1 MPETRWKRVESLFH
15 EALRLSPEQRE
26 EFLTQSCQDD
36 PSLYQEIASLLSHYR
51 SEDELLEKMGVPP
64 IEPEHAAPAF
74 TPGDRLGGHEIMRL
88 LGKGG
93 MGEVYLAADLRLGR
107 KVAIK
112 ILPRVTTRATA
123 VMERLRRE
131 AQAVSALNHPNI
143 LTIYDFG
150 EQGDVQYMVT
160 EFVEGAS
167 LRESIGTLSLAE
179 ALNYARQIGEALKAA
194 HAAGIVHRDIK
205 PENIMVRADGYIKIL
220 DFGLAKL
227 TQPQVESGRSL
238 FQRLSDTEAATVPG
252 LLVGTINYMSP
263 EQVRGQTVDQRTD
276 VWSWG
281 VVLYEMLAGRRPFE
295 SPTPGDTLVAILS
308 REPEAPSNNNEL
320 NCIVAKALTKDIQ
333 QRYQT
338 MRDALQ
344 GLARARTDARP
355 KRFKGLIKRYLKGQ
369 AAAKRRK
376 LITVAVAL
384 ALILGTATYWAY
396 KKVAATTRKAANTP
410 IRVEVIPLTS
420 SVDVQETAISS
431 DEQMIAYTTQES
443 SGQQALWVR
452 QNGANPGIKSLG
464 NEKGRYLGLSF
475 SPDGKFL
482 YSVLQQ
488 GASGK
493 LYRLRLPDG
502 LPQMVRDDVGSTISF
517 SPDGARYA
525 FLRQHSGKWQI
536 IVAGVEL
543 SSEETLWAGTLPD
556 SAGYPVWSPDGC
568 CVLFSILYSSGSEPA
583 NIRLVSRNVSNKE
596 SHETARQPWYSVR
609 RPAWLNGGRIL
620 ISATRN
626 DANAPQL
633 WEVSWPE
640 GSTFPVLPN
649 KFENLDSGKDQRE
662 IATVEREHRAAPWI
676 VSLDRPSGARA
687 VPDLQGTF
695 YGVAWTKSGHL
706 ISQSSIGGEPDLF
719 DIDPGTGKAQA
730 LTHDRWL
737 KESPA
742 VSPDGRY
749 LVYDSNRDGTVQ
761 LWRSGLDG
769 GNAARLT
776 TDISKEYQGA
786 ISPDGK
792 WIVYTSTR
800 SGIFALWKVAMEGG
814 KPIQITSRT
823 AMNPSVSPN
832 GALILCRYDDPKH
845 EWSTAILDAATGKP
859 VQILREI
866 STHELAT
873 PKWSADGKS
882 ILYTRTENGVS
893 NVWARPL
900 HGGLPRQL
908 THFTEE
914 QIFSFAPSPDGRSLA
929 CIRGTDSRNAVLLRI
944 AQ

>member
-64 IEPEHAAPAF
+64 IEQEYTAPAF
-74 TPGDRLGGHEIMRL
+74 NPGDRLGGHEIMRL

-93 MGEVYLAADLRLGR
+93 MGEVYLAGDLRLGR

-112 ILPRVTTRATA
+112 ILPRVTTRVTA

-167 LRESIGTLSLAE
+167 LRESIGKLSLAE

-205 PENIMVRADGYIKIL
+205 PENVMVRADGYIKIL

-263 EQVRGQTVDQRTD
+263 EQVRGQTIDQRTD

-295 SPTPGDTLVAILS
+295 SPTPGDTLAAILS
-308 REPEAPSNNNEL
+308 RDPEAPSNNEEL
-320 NCIVAKALTKDIQ
+320 NRVVAKALSKDVG
-333 QRYQT
+333 QRYPT
-338 MRDALQ
+338 MNGVLQ
-344 GLARARTDARP
+344 DLARVRIDAGP
-355 KRFKGLIKRYLKGQ
+355 ERFKGLIDKYVKGGV
-369 AAAKRRK
+369 AAKRRK
-376 LITVAVAL
+376 LIALTIAVAL
-384 ALILGTATYWAY
+384 MSGTAMYWVY
-396 KKVAATTRKAANTP
+396 KKSTATTPKVANTP

-420 SVDVQETAISS
+420 SVDVQQTAISF
-431 DEQMIAYTTQES
+431 DEHMIAYTTQES
-443 SGQQALWVR
+443 SGRQALWIR

-464 NEKGRYLGLSF
+464 NEKGQYLGLSF
-475 SPDGKFL
+475 SPEGKFL
-482 YSVLQQ
+482 YYVLQQ
-488 GASGK
+488 GTNGT
-493 LYRLRLPDG
+493 LYRLNLSDG
-502 LPQMVRDDVGSTISF
+502 LSQMVHDDVDSAISF

-543 SSEETLWAGTLPD
+543 ISEETLWAGTLPD

-583 NIRLVSRNVSNKE
+583 NIRLVSKNVNNKE
-596 SHETARQPWYSVR
+596 PHETSRQPWYSVR
-609 RPAWLNGGRIL
+609 RPVWLKDGRIL

-633 WEVSWPE
+633 WEVSWPD
-640 GSTFPVLPN
+640 GNTFPVLPN
-649 KFENLDSGKDQRE
+649 KFENLDSGKNQRE
-662 IATVEREHRAAPWI
+662 IATVEREHRATPWI
-676 VSLDRPSGARA
+676 IPLDRPYGARR
-687 VPDLQGTF
+687 VRDLQGTF

-706 ISQSSIGGEPDLF
+706 ISQSNIGGEPDFF
-719 DIDPGTGKAQA
+719 DIDPETGKAQA
-730 LTHDRWL
+730 ITHDRWV

-742 VSPDGRY
+742 VSPDERY
-749 LVYDSNRDGTVQ
+749 LVYDSNRDGTFQ

-769 GNAARLT
+769 SNPIRLT
-776 TDISKEYQGA
+776 ADTSIEQQAS

-792 WIVYTSTR
+792 WVVYTSTR
-800 SGIFALWKVAMEGG
+800 SGPYALWKVPIEGG
-814 KPIQITSRT
+814 RPIQLTNKTTQSASI
-823 AMNPSVSPN
+823 SPD
-832 GALILCRYDDPKH
+832 GTLILCRYDDAKRG
-845 EWSTAILDAATGKP
+845 WSTAILDAATSKP
-859 VQILREI
+859 VQVLPEI
-866 STHELAT
+866 STHEAA

-900 HGGLPRQL
+900 HGGFPRQL

-914 QIFSFAPSPDGRSLA
+914 QIFSFAPSPDGRLLA